1 MVLRNPMKPS
11 HTPRPTWLDS
21 KLTHFV
27 IACATISLFSCANEL
42 KEENKPA
49 STAPQLVGRIASA
62 PPGRSFVLIQSY
74 GPWTQPP
81 GTVLTTRGE
90 NDRTANLRF
99 SGETLGQFSAA
110 DIQSGTV
117 VKGDAVY
124 SLHTP
129 SPKVKTFPSLEASPA
144 AAPSEPPALPD
155 EPALPDQQPLP
166 AS

>member
-1 MVLRNPMKPS
+1 MVLHNPMTPS
-11 HTPRPTWLDS
+11 PPPRPTWLDS
-21 KLTHFV
+21 TLTHMV
-27 IACATISLFSCANEL
+27 IACATLSLWSCANEI
-42 KEENKPA
+42 KEESKPA

-74 GPWTQPP
+74 GPWTQTP
-81 GTVLTTRGE
+81 GAVLTTRGE
-90 NDRTANLRF
+90 DDRTANLRF

-129 SPKVKTFPSLEASPA
+129 SPKVETFPSLEASPA
-144 AAPSEPPALPD
+144 AAPSEPNALPE
-155 EPALPDQQPLP
+155 EPALPNQQPPP